1 MFTFYLSWTTINSI
15 RIGALDL
22 IELRKIEEI
31 VENVAKVLPVGT
43 EKLREEIRENVRVIL
58 ESSFERMNLVTR
70 EEFDAQTA
78 LLRRTRE
85 KLDELEAI
93 VATMEPE

>member
-1 MFTFYLSWTTINSI
+1 M
-15 RIGALDL
+15 
-22 IELRKIEEI
+22 IEVRKIEEI

>member
-1 MFTFYLSWTTINSI
+1 M
-15 RIGALDL
+15 

-43 EKLREEIRENVRVIL
+43 EKLRNEIRENVRVIL

-85 KLDELEAI
+85 KLDELEAV
-93 VATMEPE
+93 VAALEPE

>member
-1 MFTFYLSWTTINSI
+1 
-15 RIGALDL
+15 L

-43 EKLREEIRENVRVIL
+43 EKLRNEIRENVRVIL

-85 KLDELEAI
+85 KLDELEAV
-93 VATMEPE
+93 VAALEPE

>member
-1 MFTFYLSWTTINSI
+1 
-15 RIGALDL
+15 L

-93 VATMEPE
+93 VATLEPE

>member
-1 MFTFYLSWTTINSI
+1 M
-15 RIGALDL
+15 

-43 EKLREEIRENVRVIL
+43 EKLRDEIRENVRVIL

-85 KLDELEAI
+85 KLDELEAV
-93 VATMEPE
+93 VAALEPE

>member
-1 MFTFYLSWTTINSI
+1 M
-15 RIGALDL
+15 

-93 VATMEPE
+93 VATLEPE

>member
-1 MFTFYLSWTTINSI
+1 M
-15 RIGALDL
+15 

-31 VENVAKVLPVGT
+31 VENVAKVIPVGT
-43 EKLREEIRENVRVIL
+43 EKLRDEIRENVRVIL

-70 EEFDAQTA
+70 EEFDAQTV
-78 LLRRTRE
+78 LLRRTRK

-93 VATMEPE
+93 VATLEPE

>member
-1 MFTFYLSWTTINSI
+1 M
-15 RIGALDL
+15 

-43 EKLREEIRENVRVIL
+43 EKLRDEIRENVRVIL
-58 ESSFERMNLVTR
+58 ESSFERMNFVTR

-93 VATMEPE
+93 VATLEPE

>member
-1 MFTFYLSWTTINSI
+1 
-15 RIGALDL
+15 L

-31 VENVAKVLPVGT
+31 VENVAKVIPVGT
-43 EKLREEIRENVRVIL
+43 EKLRDEIRENVRVIL

-70 EEFDAQTA
+70 EEFDAQTV
-78 LLRRTRE
+78 LLRRTRK

-93 VATMEPE
+93 VATLEPE

>member
-1 MFTFYLSWTTINSI
+1 MTRTFS
-15 RIGALDL
+15 RIS
-22 IELRKIEEI
+22 LRSFS
-31 VENVAKVLPVGT
+31 VPTGRTLAKVLPVGT
-43 EKLREEIRENVRVIL
+43 EKLRNEIRENVRVIL

-85 KLDELEAI
+85 KLDELEAV
-93 VATMEPE
+93 VAALEPE

>member
-1 MFTFYLSWTTINSI
+1 MMMLGFD
-15 RIGALDL
+15 IGVLKFKFRNDSDSDS
-22 IELRKIEEI
+22 
-31 VENVAKVLPVGT
+31 NVAKVLPVGT

-93 VATMEPE
+93 VATLEPE

>member
-1 MFTFYLSWTTINSI
+1 M
-15 RIGALDL
+15 
-22 IELRKIEEI
+22 IELKKIEEI
-31 VENVAKVLPVGT
+31 VENIAKVLPAGT
-43 EKLREEIRENVRVIL
+43 DQVRAELRDNVRVVM
-58 ESSFERMNLVTR
+58 ESSFARMNLVTR

-93 VATMEPE
+93 VATMEEE